1 MNPASRIWDIPPPP
15 GTEDDEL
22 VPLTTTVKNERQSP
36 LHQLEPE
43 SDLQNNAT
51 EVGKLALTVK
61 NEVIDTPDIKKEL
74 EEPTTDVTSV
84 KKEKDREYDRIK
96 YRSRSRDKQ
105 RRRRYSRSRSRDRYR
120 RSRSR
125 SRRRRRRYSSSR
137 SRSRTPS
144 YWRRRR
150 SRHKYSS
157 SRYSRSKSRTRSR
170 SRSRSPSRYRHK
182 SYRSRKDHERAYRSR
197 SFSPHHDDPPLDAD
211 TNEVDMKI
219 EDEEEE
225 EDALKDNVFKND
237 GTFLEMF
244 KKMQEQQQK
253 AQEATPAPEEV
264 KKPLLPTFGKR
275 RGGKVLKTGKV
286 QKIRQP
292 TSEENAT
299 DAWSVYMKEVRRYK
313 EACCDD
319 DSKTRPLVK

>member
-22 VPLTTTVKNERQSP
+22 IPIASTVKNEGESP
-36 LHQLEPE
+36 PWQPEPKSE
-43 SDLQNNAT
+43 IVKDDIEEEKSDIQ
-51 EVGKLALTVK
+51 VK
-61 NEVIDTPDIKKEL
+61 NEVIDTPSINKEV
-74 EEPTTDVTSV
+74 EDPVTDQVIV
-84 KKEKDREYDRIK
+84 KKEKDKEQDRNRH
-96 YRSRSRDKQ
+96 RSRSRDKY
-105 RRRRYSRSRSRDRYR
+105 RRRRHSRSRSRDRYR

-144 YWRRRR
+144 YRRRRR
-150 SRHKYSS
+150 SRHRYSS
-157 SRYSRSKSRTRSR
+157 SRYSRSKSRSR

-182 SYRSRKDHERAYRSR
+182 SYRSRKDREKSHRSR
-197 SFSPHHDDPPLDAD
+197 SFSPRHDDLPIDAD

-219 EDEEEE
+219 EDDEE
-225 EDALKDNVFKND
+225 EDDTLKDNVFKND

-253 AQEATPAPEEV
+253 AQEAAPAPEEV
-264 KKPLLPTFGKR
+264 KKPVLPTFGKR
-275 RGGKVLKTGKV
+275 RGGKVLKTGMV